1 MSIPLCCA
9 APTVDLRQ
17 VYRYLGCGTTP
28 TPEVETLC
36 RTLLPE
42 FLSALRCCA
51 CFLETTV
58 QVQEDTVC
66 IPGLAPIRSKALSR
80 NLQGCEKVLLFAA
93 TIGSGADRLRMQ
105 AQVRSPARAVVL
117 DAMGTAA
124 VEALCNELCAQWQQT
139 YAPLQLRPRFSPGYG
154 DLPLALQKDLLALL
168 DSHRQ
173 AGIALSE
180 GLLMLPQK
188 SVSAIVGI
196 GSAGC
201 ESLLHDCA
209 ACGKLD
215 CAFRLQ

>member
-1 MSIPLCCA
+1 MSIPLCCDT
-9 APTVDLRQ
+9 PTVDLRQ

-28 TPEVETLC
+28 TPEVEALC
-36 RTLLPE
+36 RKLLPE
-42 FLSALRCCA
+42 FRSALTCRA
-51 CFLETTV
+51 CFLEAAV
-58 QVQEDTVC
+58 QVQGDTVC
-66 IPGLAPIRSKALSR
+66 IPGLAPIVSKALSR
-80 NLQGCEKVLLFAA
+80 NLQGCDTVLLFAA

-105 AQVRSPARAVVL
+105 AQVRSPASAVVL

-124 VEALCNELCAQWQQT
+124 TEALCNQLCQQWQQT

-173 AGIALSE
+173 AGITLSE

-201 ESLLHDCA
+201 ESLQHDCA

>member
-124 VEALCNELCAQWQQT
+124 VEALCNQLCAQWQQR

-201 ESLLHDCA
+201 ESLQHDCA
-209 ACGKLD
+209 ACSKLD